1 MSMIESEALCKTY
14 GKGETAVR
22 ALQNIDFQAEAGE
35 FVAVT
40 GPSGSGKSTLLH
52 LLGGVDIPTSGAVRI
67 KGQDLYRKKEKELAA
82 FRRRQIGFI
91 FQFYNLIPVLTAEE
105 NIRVPLM
112 LDGQP
117 VDESFLSELLGTLGL
132 TERRNHL
139 PNQLS
144 GGQQQRVAI
153 GRAVIHKPSIVL
165 ADEPTG
171 NLDTQNGREILALL
185 KSSVRRFGQ
194 TLILITHDPSV
205 AAQADRIVTMQD
217 GRIVGGGTAK

>member
-1 MSMIESEALCKTY
+1 MRIVETKGLCKVY
-14 GKGETAVR
+14 GKGETAVH
-22 ALQNIDFQAEAGE
+22 ALKNIDFEAEAGE

-52 LLGGVDIPTSGAVRI
+52 LLGGVDLPSSGTVRI
-67 KGQDLYRKKEKELAA
+67 EGQDIFQKREKELAA
-82 FRRRQIGFI
+82 FRRRRIGFV

-117 VDESFLSELLGTLGL
+117 VDEAFLNELLGTLGL
-132 TERRNHL
+132 SERRNHL
-139 PNQLS
+139 PSQLS

-153 GRAVIHKPSIVL
+153 GRAIVHKPSIVL

-185 KSSVRRFGQ
+185 KSSVRQYGQ

-205 AAQADRIVTMQD
+205 AAQADRVVTMQD
-217 GRIVGGGTAK
+217 GRITGGGKFQ